1 MTVEHNLDGLA
12 SLDAELL
19 LFTGLFLELSFKLL
33 KRFKFY
39 IKMCQVFYIFIL
51 FQMVVVSKTKM
62 SSFIIRTSQV

>member
-1 MTVEHNLDGLA
+1 MEHNLDGLA

-51 FQMVVVSKTKM
+51 F
-62 SSFIIRTSQV
+62 